1 MEVTSAPPRADAVPR
16 LESLDALRGLAV
28 AGMILVNQPGDPN
41 QVLGWLGHSGWHGL
55 SPADVVFPLFVLV
68 VGASVAISMRR
79 YRHAAPDA
87 GDGSGDGRTPRP
99 WRKVVVRAARLVA
112 LGYALNVVLALP
124 YFDPFHTRIPG
135 VLQRIGLCYLGCA
148 AVVLVAG
155 ERAQLGVAVALL
167 AGYGLALR
175 FVRVPGIGA
184 GVLDDPAS
192 TLPAYVDR
200 WLFGDR
206 LWQGSWDPEGL
217 LSTVPAIASA
227 LLGSVAGAAL
237 VTARDTEA
245 RVRVLKL
252 GAAASLGSGMLV
264 VAAQPINKNLWTP
277 AFALVCAGLSL
288 VLWAACVVIVEEKGG
303 ARWLRPLVAL
313 GANPLLAYVGSEVV
327 GQVLTIV
334 PSTER
339 SMRGWVT
346 ANVFG
351 ALGSPALASLGYGLV
366 TLAAWTAIAA
376 ALHRRGVFWKL

>member
-1 MEVTSAPPRADAVPR
+1 MDVTSAPPRAQAPPR

-41 QVLGWLGHSGWHGL
+41 QVLGWLGHSEWHGL

-68 VGASVAISMRR
+68 VGASGAISMRR
-79 YRHAAPDA
+79 YREGAPDVGGGPGA
-87 GDGSGDGRTPRP
+87 GATPRP
-99 WRKVVVRAARLVA
+99 WRKVVVRAARMVA

-124 YFDPFHTRIPG
+124 YFDPLHTRIPG

-148 AVVLVAG
+148 VVVLGVG

-175 FVRVPGIGA
+175 FVHVPGVGA
-184 GVLDDPAS
+184 GVLDDPAL

-217 LSTVPAIASA
+217 LSTVPALASA
-227 LLGSVAGAAL
+227 LLGSVAGGAL
-237 VTARDTEA
+237 IGARDTEA
-245 RVRVLKL
+245 RIRVLKV
-252 GAAASLGSGMLV
+252 GAAATLALGTG
-264 VAAQPINKNLWTP
+264 VALLQPINKNLWTP

-288 VLWAACVVIVEEKGG
+288 VLWAACLVIVEVKDGS
-303 ARWLRPLVAL
+303 RWVRPLVFL

-339 SMRGWVT
+339 SARAWLT

-351 ALGSPALASLGYGLV
+351 AVGSPALASLGYGLA
-366 TLAAWTAIAA
+366 TLAAWTAIAS
-376 ALHRRGVFWKL
+376 ALHRRGIFWKL